1 MYNLTLLSVLL
12 IVACFNT
19 ALASPWQISAK
30 GELNLPERTAVAQAV
45 YFRLDDTW
53 LDALLA
59 QPMQTMPIQLLAP
72 DGKVIHF
79 LLQPT
84 DVLSPSLSQKF
95 PQLMTYTAFDPEH
108 PSNIGR
114 FSISPQGFFGFYR
127 YHQQWV
133 LLSPQYTK
141 RSPYYLSYDYHTEP
155 VAEELL
161 RTTGKQIDS
170 FNLPERHVAL
180 QQKAA
185 STGNEVRTYRLAV
198 STTGEYAQKFAGDKT
213 AVVAEIMTLVNR
225 INLVLLSDL
234 AIQFQLVDNEAVIFT
249 DASTDPYTNTDVA
262 SDLESNQT
270 TLDTVLGS
278 ANYDIGH
285 LLSTNDGGLA
295 AVSGICRGR
304 NKALGSSGL
313 SNPKGERF
321 YIDLVA
327 HELGHQLGASHSF
340 NAQDN
345 NVCSADQREP
355 QSAVEP
361 GSGSTIMAYAGL
373 CAGQNLQSISDPFF
387 HASSIAEIRANLDSA
402 FNQNCGSP
410 SQIANSAPV
419 ISLRATAYSVPAN
432 TPLWLQG
439 SASDA
444 EGDDVVFNWE
454 QVDPGGTLGGTANGT
469 EARMDNGFN
478 PLFRSFVSSNVAER
492 FLPRLN
498 NILTQQVNLGETLP
512 STTRTLT
519 MRLSARDNKGG
530 VESQDVSIS
539 VLSDAPPFV
548 ITAPAGAQTWSGNST
563 QRIEWAVG
571 ATAQAPIACAKV
583 DILFSSAP
591 TAVFDLVLLEATDND
606 GQAEIQVPNI
616 ATTAGRIMAKCSDN
630 VFLAVNQDNLIITLS
645 DPIVPVITSQRSLSF
660 AEDSQIEITLADL
673 VVEDPDSVYPDD
685 FSLQLLTGDNYALDG
700 AVVTSTADFNGE
712 LIVGVVVNDGLA
724 DSDVFNLRISVTAVN
739 DAPIAVD
746 DSVTVAQ
753 NAPASLIAVLANDSD
768 VDQDSLS
775 IIALE
780 YSGSGS
786 VTINNQQLS
795 YQSATGFSGRDTVRY
810 TISDG
815 QLSSVATLTITV
827 TPAPVTSPPSNNG
840 GGGGAVLP
848 LLLFALISLSIKLH
862 AQAFKEYNA

>member
-1 MYNLTLLSVLL
+1 MYKVIWLNVLL
-12 IVACFNT
+12 LTCLKAF
-19 ALASPWQISAK
+19 AASPWQASAK
-30 GELNLPERTAVAQAV
+30 GALNLPERTSVAQAV

-53 LDALLA
+53 LDSLLEH
-59 QPMQTMPIQLLAP
+59 PVQTMPIQLLAP
-72 DGKVIHF
+72 DGKLLSF
-79 LLQPT
+79 MLQPAE
-84 DVLSPSLSQKF
+84 VLSPALRQKF
-95 PQLMTYTAFDPEH
+95 PQLMTYTAYDLEQ

-114 FSISPQGFFGFYR
+114 FSISPHGFFGFYR
-127 YHQQWV
+127 YGQRWV

-141 RSPYYLSYDYHTEP
+141 RSPYYLSYDYQ
-155 VAEELL
+155 AEATPEK
-161 RTTGKQIDS
+161 TWQGKRYGVDS
-170 FNLPERHVAL
+170 FNLPELNSTL
-180 QQKAA
+180 QRKTAA
-185 STGNEVRTYRLAV
+185 TGNELRTYRLAV
-198 STTGEYAQKFAGDKT
+198 STTGEYAQKFAGEKA

-234 AIQFQLVDNEAVIFT
+234 AIQFQLVDNEAIIFT
-249 DASTDPYTNTDVA
+249 DAATDPYTNTDVA

-270 TLDTVLGS
+270 TLDTLLGG

-285 LLSTNDGGLA
+285 LLSTNAGGLA

-313 SNPKGERF
+313 NNPKGERF

-345 NVCSADQREP
+345 NACSADQREP

-373 CAGQNLQSISDPFF
+373 CAGQNLQSTSDPFF
-387 HASSIAEIRANLDSA
+387 HASSIAEIRANLESA

-410 SQIANSAPV
+410 SQIANSAPL
-419 ISLRATAYSVPAN
+419 INLNATTHSVPAN

-439 SASDA
+439 GASDA
-444 EGDDVVFNWE
+444 DGDDVVFNWE
-454 QVDPGGTLGGTANGT
+454 QVDPGGTLGGTANGA
-469 EARMDNGFN
+469 EARVDNGFN
-478 PLFRSFVSSNVAER
+478 PLFRSFVSTPLAER
-492 FLPRLN
+492 FLPRLS
-498 NILTQQVNLGETLP
+498 NILTQQVNLGESLP

-530 VESQDVSIS
+530 VASQDVSIA

-563 QRIEWAVG
+563 QSIEWAVG
-571 ATAQAPIACAKV
+571 QTAQAPIACAKV
-583 DILFSSAP
+583 DIFFSSAP
-591 TAVFDLVLLEATDND
+591 TAVFDQVLLSATDND
-606 GQAEIQVPNI
+606 GQAEIQVPNL
-616 ATTAGRIMAKCSDN
+616 ATTTGRIMAKCSDN
-630 VFLAVNQDNLIITLS
+630 IFLAVNQDNLIITLS
-645 DPIVPVITSQRSLSF
+645 DPFVPVITAQRPLSF
-660 AEDSQIEITLADL
+660 AEDSQFGIALADL
-673 VVEDPDSVYPDD
+673 EIEDPDSVYPED
-685 FSLQLLTGDNYALDG
+685 FSLRLLEGNNYT
-700 AVVTSTADFNGE
+700 VVGTSISPAADFNGE
-712 LIVGVVVNDGLA
+712 LIVGVIVNDGLA
-724 DSDVFNLRISVTAVN
+724 DSEVFNLSLTVTPVN

-753 NAPASLIAVLANDSD
+753 NAAASLISVLANDSD

-775 IIALE
+775 IVAIE
-780 YSGSGS
+780 YGGGGNL
-786 VTINNQQLS
+786 TINNQQLS
-795 YQSATGFSGRDTVRY
+795 YQSATGFSGREIVRY

-827 TPAPVTSPPSNNG
+827 TPTPVTAPPSNGG

-848 LLLFALISLSIKLH
+848 LLLFALISLSIKWH
-862 AQAFKEYNA
+862 AQASKEHNA